1 MFFYVKNIHIYMY
14 RRFLPGLCL
23 AVSSTTLGFQLL
35 VVYPTQYK
43 IHKELCEIKDNLK
56 NIQKIEYLGKTK

>member
-1 MFFYVKNIHIYMY
+1 MY

-35 VVYPTQYK
+35 VVYPTQTK
-43 IHKELCEIKDNLK
+43 IHKEVFAIRELLHKKSTEN
-56 NIQKIEYLGKTK
+56 

>member
-1 MFFYVKNIHIYMY
+1 MY

-35 VVYPTQYK
+35 VVYPTHTK
-43 IHKELCEIKDNLK
+43 IHKEFFAIRELL
-56 NIQKIEYLGKTK
+56 QKKSTEN

>member
-1 MFFYVKNIHIYMY
+1 MY

-23 AVSSTTLGFQLL
+23 AVSSSTLSFQLL

-43 IHKELCEIKDNLK
+43 IHKELSEIKRLLHK
-56 NIQKIEYLGKTK
+56 KTTESLEN